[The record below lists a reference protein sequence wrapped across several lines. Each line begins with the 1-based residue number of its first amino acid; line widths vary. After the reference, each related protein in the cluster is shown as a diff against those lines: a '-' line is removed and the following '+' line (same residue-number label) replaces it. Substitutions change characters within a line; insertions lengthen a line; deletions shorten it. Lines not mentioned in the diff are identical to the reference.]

1 MMNAVGIT
9 CMMHTAK
16 STAMLRSS
24 VLKTAMM
31 VGLNSYAQQKTAIS
45 ITCCTNQLLRHSL
58 ESWMQCICMQSPH
71 KMHVCARPK
80 CWNTFEKG
88 LKIMLMTV

>member
-31 VGLNSYAQQKTAIS
+31 VGLNIICSAKNGDLYSLLYQPIVAPLIRRLYAMYMHAI
-45 ITCCTNQLLRHSL
+45 
-58 ESWMQCICMQSPH
+58 
-71 KMHVCARPK
+71 AA
-80 CWNTFEKG
+80 
-88 LKIMLMTV
+88 